1 MCTRVVL
8 IDFDAEFKELRKQW
22 RKAKKDADVYG
33 HSVNASGARSYAIP
47 SAPQEHYR
55 TARPTLGLHIP
66 GGYASSTSS
75 LPTSA
80 NVGPYTP
87 VTPTHPYNIP
97 SEATSNVYPQ
107 DVPSLSPT
115 YTISTP
121 TTTMPPGVYATPPHA
136 EHAQTSSGSAA
147 GSGWASLYPSYLPER
162 SSQPTRMRILSNY
175 AQEGLEHPTGSSTST
190 FAPSI
195 STAYTPGQHYSDA
208 YSLYTPAPASRQV
221 NTSTIYEHS
230 MFYPASGSHA
240 DVQKSSTP
248 TQEDIDAFAA
258 HSSLLTPLPGYQH
271 QSLDQTQHDMSAPL
285 SSAYASTVPRSGSD
299 VTTTPALNTGAW
311 RSLEQ
316 HATDIP
322 THHVPH
328 RH

>member
-1 MCTRVVL
+1 ML
-8 IDFDAEFKELRKQW
+8 IDLDTEFKELRKQW

-33 HSVNASGARSYAIP
+33 HSVNASSARQYAVP
-47 SAPQEHYR
+47 SAPPEHYR
-55 TARPTLGLHIP
+55 AARPTLGLQIP
-66 GGYASSTSS
+66 GGYASSGSS

-87 VTPTHPYNIP
+87 ITPTHPYNITN
-97 SEATSNVYPQ
+97 EAASNVYSQ

-115 YTISTP
+115 YTLSTP
-121 TTTMPPGVYATPPHA
+121 TTTMPSGAYATPPHP
-136 EHAQTSSGSAA
+136 EHVQSSSGTAA

-162 SSQPTRMRILSNY
+162 SSQPTRMRMPSTY
-175 AQEGLEHPTGSSTST
+175 AQEGLEHPAGSSTST
-190 FAPSI
+190 FAPPI
-195 STAYTPGQHYSDA
+195 GTAYTPAQQYSDA

-230 MFYPASGSHA
+230 MYYPTSGSHV
-240 DVQKSSTP
+240 DVHKSSTP
-248 TQEDIDAFAA
+248 TQEDINAFAA

-271 QSLDQTQHDMSAPL
+271 QSLDQTQHDVSAPE
-285 SSAYASTVPRSGSD
+285 SSAYASAIPRSGSD
-299 VTTTPALNTGAW
+299 LATSPPLNPSAW

-316 HATDIP
+316 HATDMS
-322 THHVPH
+322 THHISH